1 MHLGDQRTH
10 GVDHVTATLVGI
22 VHHAWCRAVRRQH
35 DRAPNGNAEYVVNEH
50 HTLGFESVN
59 DNLVVHNLVVAVD
72 RPVKRAHHPGQ
83 RLDRHF
89 DSGTKAAGRS
99 E

>member
-1 MHLGDQRTH
+1 
-10 GVDHVTATLVGI
+10 
-22 VHHAWCRAVRRQH
+22 
-35 DRAPNGNAEYVVNEH
+35 
-50 HTLGFESVN
+50 LGFESVN
-59 DNLVVHNLVVAVD
+59 DNLVVHNLVIAVD
-72 RPVKRAHHPGQ
+72 RAVKRAHHPSQ